1 MRNAPSAVLRRD
13 HDEFAVERLGH
24 ELLRR
29 RLLTAAAL
37 HRFEPLPL
45 LDDRDDA
52 GAVELWQPVGITTRF
67 QERGDLRLDDIVEVL
82 RLALVALEG
91 FGEIGSGG
99 GAVGVTHH
107 ELQIAVH
114 GDLCRGHRR
123 HRGARHALGEGARRE
138 RVRAR
143 NTRGKDQG
151 GDDRRQQ
158 FHDSHLARFA
168 RG

>member
-1 MRNAPSAVLRRD
+1 IGQSRVAQPRAIPDIVAARQDGQWPQPVPRID
-13 HDEFAVERLGH
+13 HDEFALERLGP

-52 GAVELWQPVGITTRF
+52 GAVELRQPAGITARLR
-67 QERGDLRLDDIVEVL
+67 ERGDLRLDDIVEVL

-99 GAVGVTHH
+99 SAVGVT
-107 ELQIAVH
+107 
-114 GDLCRGHRR
+114 
-123 HRGARHALGEGARRE
+123 
-138 RVRAR
+138 
-143 NTRGKDQG
+143 
-151 GDDRRQQ
+151 
-158 FHDSHLARFA
+158 
-168 RG
+168 